1 MKKSLTVLAREDG
14 ATLAS
19 FLSARGVDGAAIARG
34 SVHVSG
40 KRVSDPKRKLYA
52 GEKVLVYANA
62 NANVDADVNA
72 DADVPALR
80 IVHED
85 NDLIVV
91 DKPVGVPVQATRQ
104 SAANSLEARLK
115 ARALHRLDLE
125 ASGLVVLAKHDVD
138 VKIRDLSRVYLAL
151 ASGRVKAD
159 QGRWTSPVAGK
170 PAATRFRVIERFPTA
185 TLLECELETGRT
197 HQIRVHAAAAH
208 HPLIGDARHGGPPAP
223 RLALHAIR
231 LGNWQSPPPPAFEAL
246 LSAARAA

>member
-1 MKKSLTVLAREDG
+1 MKKSLTVLAREEG
-14 ATLAS
+14 SALRE
-19 FLSARGVDGAAIARG
+19 FLSARGVALSAIARG
-34 SVHVSG
+34 SVHING
-40 KRVSDPKRKLYA
+40 KRVSDPKRKLHA
-52 GEKVLVYANA
+52 GEKVLIYANTNA
-62 NANVDADVNA
+62 NAHANA
-72 DADVPALR
+72 DADDPALR

-104 SAANSLEARLK
+104 AAANSLEARLK
-115 ARALHRLDLE
+115 TRALHRLDLE
-125 ASGLVVLAKHDVD
+125 ASGLVLLAKRTIDL
-138 VKIRDLSRVYLAL
+138 KIQDLSRVYVAL
-151 ASGRVKAD
+151 ASGRLKSD

-170 PAATRFRVIERFPTA
+170 PAATRYRVIERFPTA

-231 LGNWQSPPPPAFEAL
+231 LGDWQSPPPPDFEAL
-246 LSAARAA
+246 VSAARGA